1 MSANTNEPAFV
12 MLCTDLGLLP
22 ENLSEPLKAL
32 LQAKLDAA
40 DHALRE
46 AGIQPNP
53 GFLADLDLLVCYAAW
68 LYRGRVKQLEMPLML
83 QRMLHNRQVSQA
95 TKPDERAELEG

>member
-1 MSANTNEPAFV
+1 MSANTYEPAFV

-32 LQAKLDAA
+32 LQTKLVSA
-40 DHALRE
+40 DHELRE
-46 AGIQPNP
+46 AGIQLNP
-53 GFLADLDLLVCYAAW
+53 GFLADLDLLACYAAW
-68 LYRGRVKQLEMPLML
+68 LYRGRVKQLEKPLML